1 MTSLRTSSH
10 CEPPNGRVAN
20 RVVTSGAIVT
30 MASCSARIALAG
42 LLACLGVFNRAA
54 AADPNSRPA
63 VFSRWEVF
71 THADGLPHDSI
82 RTITIAE
89 NEVWV
94 GTDNGIAVWNEDV
107 RQMREV
113 AFEPREFPV
122 SAITIDPV
130 SHDAWVGTLG
140 GGLLRLT
147 GGRCDRFDQRNSGLA
162 GDIVFAVAVQR
173 DDVFAATNG
182 GLSVYHPLDDEWDLA
197 FARRRSTSA
206 GFVRWVV
213 DDGRGALAV
222 STRDG
227 VLQPWQFGISS
238 RGGCGVGVTDRA
250 HEPEWGRWHQE
261 CAYPRDVAVAGARVC
276 FIMPGP
282 PRVACLDL
290 SADTPR
296 RDVTPLARIA
306 DNPLA
311 GYSTAVAASG
321 PDTWVAGERGVAR
334 LLGPDARLDYDFNA
348 NADGIRIQHLVGGR
362 VTGATTITGE
372 SPAGRIR
379 CLAAR
384 AGDLWIG
391 TADGLIHAT
400 QPIDWP
406 SATSSLTTTA
416 GGGPAP
422 SAGAVPLRGTA
433 ATTPSHDAAPAI
445 AIYGPRNRQMAFPH
459 DDPPPATVEARPDAR
474 AVAHV
479 VEGGNAS
486 RSRRGLRPVEVTSI
500 TPGYDRYG
508 WGLPEDDLVRL
519 AIRPN
524 VAGILGDA
532 GEQGGFT
539 DATIE
544 AMEVVWL
551 DVSATARPALSEASR
566 NRWLFQCHGD
576 LPRQHRLLVEHVAR
590 TLGRD
595 RLAVI
600 RASDGDCDRYAD
612 WWVDHAKK
620 IGLPPVADIRLPSPD
635 AEGFAT
641 ALSAFERANPNAVF
655 TSCSAERAAEVLRA
669 VRGAG
674 STAIFVGGPQ
684 LQSESFMKAAR
695 EVGGMILASVP
706 ADWPT
711 DSAAMTAFGMNADG
725 AHVRPTGGPRDALL
739 MSRSLF
745 ATEHLLKAVEV
756 AGTDRDQ
763 LRNVLEAMERSA
775 TGEAHAEEHVPAA
788 RATIAVWEGDA
799 WRIEQ
804 IGPP

>member
-1 MTSLRTSSH
+1 MTSLRTSNPS
-10 CEPPNGRVAN
+10 EPADRRMAWRAAKNRARIFVAAILAAQAMTDRVA
-20 RVVTSGAIVT
+20 
-30 MASCSARIALAG
+30 
-42 LLACLGVFNRAA
+42 
-54 AADPNSRPA
+54 ADVRDARPA
-63 VFSRWEVF
+63 VLSRWEVF

-82 RTITIAE
+82 GTITIAE

-94 GTDNGIAVWNEDV
+94 GTDNGIAVWNENT

-113 AFEPREFPV
+113 ELEPREFPV

-197 FARRRSTSA
+197 FARRRSASA

-227 VLQPWQFGISS
+227 VLQPWQFGISGW
-238 RGGCGVGVTDRA
+238 GGCGVGVTDRA

-296 RDVTPLARIA
+296 WDVAPLARID

-311 GYSTAVAASG
+311 GYSTAIAASG
-321 PDTWVAGERGVAR
+321 PDTWVAGERGVSR
-334 LLGPDARLDYDFNA
+334 LLGPDARLDYDFDA
-348 NADGIRIQHLVGGR
+348 NADRIRVQHLVGGNA
-362 VTGATTITGE
+362 VGTATIPVGL
-372 SPAGRIR
+372 PAGRIR

-384 AGDLWIG
+384 ASDLWVG
-391 TADGLIHAT
+391 TTSGLIHAT

-416 GGGPAP
+416 GGGPAS
-422 SAGAVPLRGTA
+422 SAGAVPLRSTA

-459 DDPPPATVEARPDAR
+459 DDSPPATIEARPDAR

-479 VEGGNAS
+479 VEAGNSS
-486 RSRRGLRPVEVTSI
+486 RAHGGLRPVEVTSI

-551 DVSATARPALSEASR
+551 DVSATARPALSQASR
-566 NRWLFQCHGD
+566 NRWLFQCMGD

-590 TLGRD
+590 TLGRN

-600 RASDGDCDRYAD
+600 RASDGDGDRYAD
-612 WWVDHAKK
+612 WWIDHAKEM
-620 IGLPPVADIRLPSPD
+620 GTPVVADVRLPVPADGRAAMLADLKSANPD
-635 AEGFAT
+635 ALLTWAD
-641 ALSAFERANPNAVF
+641 
-655 TSCSAERAAEVLRA
+655 AERAAEVLRA

-706 ADWPT
+706 AGWPT

-725 AHVRPTGGPRDALL
+725 AHVRPTGGPRSALS

-745 ATEHLLKAVEV
+745 ATEHLLKAVEI
-756 AGTDRDQ
+756 AGTDRDM
-763 LRNVLEAMERSA
+763 LRSVLEAMERSA
-775 TGEAHAEEHVPAA
+775 TGEVHAEEHAPAA